1 MGRMTNSFPTPP
13 SYGSTLPAVRE
24 NAVIRDFLALRR
36 SSSKRALT
44 SPGPT
49 GDELSG
55 ILSVSMRVPDHRRVA
70 PWRFIVFEG
79 DARESFNRAAVE
91 IQKSEMPEATETM
104 LAETAITLNRAP
116 TVVGVV
122 FSPNRG
128 HKTPVWEQTLST
140 GALCHNLLCAANAS
154 GWAGAWLTEWV
165 CYSAGI
171 ANLLSLASQERLAG
185 LIYLGTPTVEP
196 QERMRP
202 ALDQARLTHW
212 TPPS

>member
-1 MGRMTNSFPTPP
+1 MGGMTNSFPTPP

-55 ILSVSMRVPDHRRVA
+55 ILSVAMRVPDHRRVA

-79 DARESFNRAAVE
+79 EQRDSFNRDAVD
-91 IQKSEMPEATETM
+91 IQKSEMPDATEMM
-104 LAETAITLNRAP
+104 LAETAITMSRAP
-116 TVVGVV
+116 TIVGVV

-154 GWAGAWLTEWV
+154 GWAGAWLTEWI

-171 ANLLSLASQERLAG
+171 ADLLSLAPQERLAG
-185 LIYLGTPTVEP
+185 LIYLGTPSVDP

-202 ALDQARLTHW
+202 ELDQARLTYW